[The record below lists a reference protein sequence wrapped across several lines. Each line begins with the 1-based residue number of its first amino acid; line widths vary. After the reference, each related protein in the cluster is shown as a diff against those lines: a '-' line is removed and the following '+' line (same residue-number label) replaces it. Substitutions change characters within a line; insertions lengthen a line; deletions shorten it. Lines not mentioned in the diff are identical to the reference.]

1 MLLEVDSG
9 ATLTVISGITV
20 GAGGLLKGTGT
31 IVADIINSD
40 GVVTAG
46 MRESGSGVLLL
57 LGMLGTIWMRPGW
70 SYSQRSG
77 LDAS

>member
-31 IVADIINSD
+31 IVGAILYSD
-40 GVVTAG
+40 GVVSAG
-46 MRESGSGVLLL
+46 MRESGSRV
-57 LGMLGTIWMRPGW
+57 
-70 SYSQRSG
+70 
-77 LDAS
+77 